1 MTMFSIFKHNSE
13 EEQLKKKLFDFLS
26 ELEKNLEIFYVMD
39 QRQFITHG
47 FLMDKWPLVK
57 DLDIIKKHETITR
70 YVKAIEMFNGSLKAF
85 KDFESWYTADINN
98 KTPEGG
104 RKLHAMKHE
113 LDEKLKTMEALIIPA
128 GQDLEREMLQLGLL
142 KA

>member
-13 EEQLKKKLFDFLS
+13 EEQLKRNYLIS
-26 ELEKNLEIFYVMD
+26 VRIGEKPEIFYVMD

-98 KTPEGG
+98 KTPEGV
-104 RKLHAMKHE
+104 ANCM
-113 LDEKLKTMEALIIPA
+113 P
-128 GQDLEREMLQLGLL
+128 
-142 KA
+142 